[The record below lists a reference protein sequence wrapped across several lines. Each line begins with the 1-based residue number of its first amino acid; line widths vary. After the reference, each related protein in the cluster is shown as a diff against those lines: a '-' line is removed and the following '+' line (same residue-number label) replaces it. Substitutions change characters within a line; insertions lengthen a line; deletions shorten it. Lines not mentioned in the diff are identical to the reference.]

1 VAFQWRRKNIARE
14 KAQAIKSGTRQRH
27 KQETTKMFEPGHLHL
42 ARMRLLESDIGFH
55 IDITYRLIDQGKRM
69 RFDVQGQINEEAI
82 EEYFELPRETAFN
95 FASDIDHLLRRH
107 GALSPEFLSLSEHKE
122 YDAMFSDIRDKLH
135 AWHGETIDP
144 IQPKR
149 Q

>member
-1 VAFQWRRKNIARE
+1 
-14 KAQAIKSGTRQRH
+14 
-27 KQETTKMFEPGHLHL
+27 MFEPGHLHL

-55 IDITYRLIDQGKRM
+55 IDITYRLIDQGKRV

-122 YDAMFSDIRDKLH
+122 YDAMFSDIRDKLN

-144 IQPKR
+144 IAQKAINR
-149 Q
+149 QQKTPAAQATGVYLVWRSGRDSNPRPPA